1 MNDAHLPAVGGAVHW
16 VCALLARQRR
26 AHGFLRA
33 LAGRGALFHAACT
46 GSSMS
51 TCAAHIPLVR
61 ESAARGAAYAQPIAY
76 DCMCIYVRAHVQ
88 ACVGVCCK
96 SSSAGGQGHTLS
108 PRSSAWPLRQRG
120 LCLVQAG
127 TASSSGETFGAVA
140 VKTAWPVPKCRRAP
154 HHPLVKHLGLWPLRQ
169 RGLCLV
175 QAGTASSSGKTFGA
189 VAVKTAW
196 PVPSAGGHRIILW

>member
-76 DCMCIYVRAHVQ
+76 DCMCIYVRAYVQ

-127 TASSSGETFGAVA
+127 TASSSGETFGAVDA
-140 VKTAWPVPKCRRAP
+140 RLLGGAACCNCAGPLPSLLHSPDQASR
-154 HHPLVKHLGLWPLRQ
+154 HH
-169 RGLCLV
+169 
-175 QAGTASSSGKTFGA
+175 TT
-189 VAVKTAW
+189 
-196 PVPSAGGHRIILW
+196 